1 MREFAVAVH
10 LLPGDGRLWRD
21 DLWWA
26 ASLVREQQRVART
39 VPEATATGEAPSMQS
54 EAEEAAEAEDIS
66 EFSHCVGCGPQ
77 RRRRVLLQLRAP
89 DTRDAADEPSS
100 MPEPTREQLSDAP
113 LDSLADRAV
122 SDSLVL
128 MRL

>member
-1 MREFAVAVH
+1 MAVH
-10 LLPGDGRLWRD
+10 LFPGDGRLWRD

-26 ASLVREQQRVART
+26 ASLVREQQRVARA
-39 VPEATATGEAPSMQS
+39 VPEATATGEAPAMQS

-66 EFSHCVGCGPQ
+66 EFSHCDPP

-89 DTRDAADEPSS
+89 DSREAADNEPCS